1 METGDAQIGG
11 FFILY
16 EIQQA
21 SSSLRRS
28 SRFVDPARPRLSGQ
42 RPCAAGLKRIGYQC
56 VRTLAGSVDDG
67 KVCASL
73 GGGFEYLA
81 QSGNLTGD
89 NGGRFLAS
97 PVAPIR
103 GGRLR
108 VKVDHGNRT
117 ASQNRL
123 YGYP

>member
-1 METGDAQIGG
+1 MLKSAG
-11 FFILY
+11 FSFCMKYSKPHLPY
-16 EIQQA
+16 EDQVNLLIQRGLDCPDRGRA
-21 SSSLRRS
+21 L
-28 SRFVDPARPRLSGQ
+28 LW
-42 RPCAAGLKRIGYQC
+42 LKRIGYQC